1 VHQGT
6 DCTLP
11 KTVAGINAVV
21 SISASFA
28 MGFMLPFGYP
38 GVAARLVDE
47 NRSVRVQQC
56 AHIVDGAILFCVVPV
71 VNLLQTGRVLAPLNI
86 FVTSF

>member
-1 VHQGT
+1 
-6 DCTLP
+6 LL
-11 KTVAGINAVV
+11 KTVAGINAVG

-47 NRSVRVQQC
+47 NTSVRVHWQQC